1 MKTTLRKIYECHP
14 CKRGWNTLLSS
25 LGKTEADDT
34 VVDLLHIVK
43 KNGSKDALWALRAF
57 TLKECQLF
65 AIGAARLT
73 YTLSEP
79 QKFILDSAEAHVMQK
94 PVNGVDPP
102 IDLRQTSISSVTQC
116 FVSVD
121 FAVSAAL
128 FSEMSTAVALHAEEA
143 ALAQFR
149 VGHFRNDTAAELIAK
164 ASQYADDAL
173 KSS

>member
-34 VVDLLHIVK
+34 IVDLLHILK
-43 KNGSKDALWALRAF
+43 KNGPMDALWALRAF

-73 YTLSEP
+73 YTLSAP
-79 QKFILDSAEAHVMQK
+79 S
-94 PVNGVDPP
+94 
-102 IDLRQTSISSVTQC
+102 
-116 FVSVD
+116 
-121 FAVSAAL
+121 
-128 FSEMSTAVALHAEEA
+128 
-143 ALAQFR
+143 
-149 VGHFRNDTAAELIAK
+149 AK